1 MMASSPVICI
11 ATIEATRRVGK
22 QSVRPARLASTI
34 GVAST
39 WLGLGLGLGLGFGSG
54 LGLGLGLVGLGQ
66 RDGARSGDAVVTQ
79 VELGQRAIRTE
90 GLRERE
96 GE

>member
-1 MMASSPVICI
+1 MRSWGGGGCVSFTSSGKVLLTLTLALAVAPTYPSSNLRAATMMASSPVICI

-39 WLGLGLGLGLGFGSG
+39 WFGLGLG
-54 LGLGLGLVGLGQ
+54 
-66 RDGARSGDAVVTQ
+66 
-79 VELGQRAIRTE
+79 
-90 GLRERE
+90 
-96 GE
+96 